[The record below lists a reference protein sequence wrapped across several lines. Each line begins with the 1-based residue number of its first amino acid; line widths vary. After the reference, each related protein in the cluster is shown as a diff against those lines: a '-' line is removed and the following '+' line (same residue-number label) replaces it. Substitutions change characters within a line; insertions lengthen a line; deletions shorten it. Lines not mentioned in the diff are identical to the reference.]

1 MMIPKVLLNTQM
13 ICKMFMKI
21 LQNTIHVKNKVLVVF
36 DDRIADIINNK
47 KLNLIETKLFIRGR
61 KINISIVF
69 ITQLYFKAPKE
80 VRHFF
85 L

>member
-1 MMIPKVLLNTQM
+1 MMILKILLNTQL

-21 LQNTIHVKNKVLVVF
+21 LQNTIHVKKKVLVVF

-61 KINISIVF
+61 KNNISIVF
-69 ITQLYFKAPKE
+69 ITQSYFKAPKE
-80 VRHFF
+80 VRHF
-85 L
+85 LL